1 MKITKIVAAIV
12 VLATAAVTL
21 GACQCH
27 KQAPAP
33 ATTGR
38 CK

>member
-1 MKITKIVAAIV
+1 MKITKIVAAII
-12 VLATAAVTL
+12 LLGTAAVTL
-21 GACQCH
+21 GACCH